1 MAEENENTFAFDMAF
16 GGNAEKFLTLIADKL
31 EAIEKSLGDVKKNTD
46 HVSDG
51 LEKIKDKPLDDAAK
65 AAAELA
71 RQEKEA
77 TEKTKQLTDAQEHLK
92 DSFEKVKTA
101 GKPIVHGLMAIAG
114 AGIAGAIGTFKMI
127 NATTELGDSQIKM
140 ARNLGIS
147 LSAFS
152 EIAYVTDMA
161 GVPIEKLRVTLAT
174 LARNATMD
182 KDAFKQLGVSLVDSN
197 GQLKSVDKL
206 FMDVGD
212 KLREM
217 PNKTKASGLAMRAM
231 GEQGAAMISAFG
243 SSKEAWDEVAQRG
256 RDLGIVMTDEFGL
269 MSEAYQD
276 SLADMKKSWGAFARG
291 LTISMAPQ
299 LTVFFNKVADK
310 VSAIS
315 KTDAGAKINESFS
328 KLTDKVIDLFDSM
341 VDLLPKL
348 LDFVTIVLDMS
359 GPLISLTDW
368 VTESDTALKLLG
380 LTIGSVFAAKSI
392 INVMKFVS
400 AIGMMASAYKD
411 VKIAAEAAT
420 IAQGLT
426 GAAGKGAIGNVIGS
440 IGGKAGIYGSLIAIA
455 AVSWTSAITD
465 FVDFMKQKASTDKEN
480 ELTGAQMQA
489 QSDLADARIRLS
501 NAKKN
506 NPSMVPYFENE
517 VRRYQDIRKNADIAY
532 SKAHPKAHPPLSGA
546 GDPLS
551 GASEAGEST
560 AKTENNYTSI
570 TQNNSISS
578 DMSKIGQLIGENLNK
593 LILSQFRY
601 SELGSRTVRM
611 GGV

>member
-127 NATTELGDSQIKM
+127 NATTELGDAQAKT
-140 ARNLGIS
+140 ARNLGMSIS
-147 LSAFS
+147 AYS
-152 EIAYVTDMA
+152 EIAYVADMA
-161 GVPIEKLRVTLAT
+161 GVPAEKLKGILSA
-174 LARNATMD
+174 LSRNAVID
-182 KDAFKQLGVSLVDSN
+182 KDTFQQLGISVMGLN
-197 GQLKSVDKL
+197 GRMKPTNEL
-206 FMDVGD
+206 FMEVGN

-217 PNKTKASGLAMRAM
+217 PDKAKASGLAMRLL
-231 GEQGAAMISAFG
+231 GREGAAAISIFG
-243 SSKEAWDEVAQRG
+243 ESAEEFDRVAERG
-256 RDLGIVMTDEFGL
+256 KKLGVILTDEFGT
-269 MSEAYQD
+269 MSEEYQD

-315 KTDAGAKINESFS
+315 KTDAGAKINASFS

-348 LDFVTIVLDMS
+348 LDFVSIVLDMS
-359 GPLISLTDW
+359 GPLITLADGI
-368 VTESDTALKLLG
+368 TESDTALKLLG

-465 FVDFMKQKASTDKEN
+465 FVDFMKQKASADKEN
-480 ELTGAQMQA
+480 EMTGAQMQA

-517 VRRYQDIRKNADIAY
+517 VRRYQDIRNNADIAY
-532 SKAHPKAHPPLSGA
+532 SKAYSPLSGA

-551 GASEAGEST
+551 GASEAGESK

-578 DMSKIGQLIGENLNK
+578 DMSKIGQLIDENLNK